1 MSFSFTGAAAIYKR
15 EMMRAFRT
23 VYQSILAPVLTT
35 SLYFI
40 VFGGAIGSRM
50 PDIGGVDYAAFIIPG
65 LLMLTLLG
73 ETTSNSSFGIYMPR
87 FTGTIYELLSAP
99 IGVAETLIG
108 FVGAAATKSLILAAI
123 ILTTASFFV
132 EFEIKYPLFALGY
145 IVLVA
150 ASFSLFGFILGIWA
164 DSFEKLGIIPVLI
177 LTPLTFLGGTFYSL
191 DMLPAPWNT
200 IALLNP
206 IAFLVSGLR
215 WTFYGTSDVSIAV
228 SLALTLGFLALC
240 TGVIAFI
247 FKTGWRLREYGLR
260 PNGPSQKP
268 CDRWHLSSAMAA
280 LSDRSLARNPA
291 ILTRPSP
298 SQPPVMEQKRTEKIH
313 DEIHNPH
320 AACGRRFGAPRS
332 GSGAVRNQH
341 RRGTVRWRFRRLS
354 RPWNRRRGR

>member
-1 MSFSFTGAAAIYKR
+1 MSFSFTGAMAIYKR
-15 EMMRAFRT
+15 EMMRALRT

-50 PDIGGVDYAAFIIPG
+50 PDIGGVEYAAFIIPG
-65 LLMLTLLG
+65 LLMLTMLG

-123 ILTTASFFV
+123 ILATASFFV
-132 EFEIKYPLFALGY
+132 DYQIKYPLLALGY

-191 DMLPAPWNT
+191 DMLPEPWDKV
-200 IALLNP
+200 ALLNP

-215 WTFYGTSDVSIAV
+215 WTFYGTSDVSIGV
-228 SLALTLGFLALC
+228 SLGLTLGFLALC
-240 TGVIAFI
+240 TGVIAYI
-247 FKTGWRLREYGLR
+247 FKTGWRLRE
-260 PNGPSQKP
+260 
-268 CDRWHLSSAMAA
+268 
-280 LSDRSLARNPA
+280 
-291 ILTRPSP
+291 
-298 SQPPVMEQKRTEKIH
+298 
-313 DEIHNPH
+313 
-320 AACGRRFGAPRS
+320 
-332 GSGAVRNQH
+332 
-341 RRGTVRWRFRRLS
+341 
-354 RPWNRRRGR
+354 